1 MVMDRLLLLFNSAY
15 LGLGSFFSFFVAPT
29 LFRVLQ
35 REQAGAVVEKVFPV
49 YFTIGF
55 LVCLVSFFAGFLVG
69 KVVLF
74 LSFANLL
81 LHGVHLFYILPTV
94 HSLKQVNY
102 GAFMKWHGISMTV
115 NLISL
120 ILTLILCILLL
131 RR

>member
-1 MVMDRLLLLFNSAY
+1 DRLLLLFNSAY

-55 LVCLVSFFAGFLVG
+55 LVCLVSFLVG
-69 KVVLF
+69 FFVGRLIIL
-74 LSFANLL
+74 LSLANLV
-81 LHGVHLFYILPTV
+81 LHTAHLFYILPTA
-94 HSLKQVNY
+94 HSLKQVDY

-115 NLISL
+115 NIISL
-120 ILTLILCILLL
+120 LLTLILCILLL